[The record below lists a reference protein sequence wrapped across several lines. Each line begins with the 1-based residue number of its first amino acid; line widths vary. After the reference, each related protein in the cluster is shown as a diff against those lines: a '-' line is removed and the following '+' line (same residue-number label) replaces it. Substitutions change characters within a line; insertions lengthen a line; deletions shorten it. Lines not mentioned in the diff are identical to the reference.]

1 MEVVAEWEIGNWR
14 IALVVPSCGG
24 LGIILRGPRGVTYIP
39 PVVRAEEMR
48 VFLPKYLVESIKNLV
63 HVFPE
68 ISVNSF

>member
-1 MEVVAEWEIGNWR
+1 MEVIVVWEIGNWT
-14 IALVVPSCGG
+14 IELVAPSCGG

-39 PVVRAEEMR
+39 PVVRAGEMR

-68 ISVNSF
+68 ISVSSF